1 MAPTTASKSSRRRRI
16 VRWLVALTLLG
27 LGTLLGFGWKALH
40 DSLAQLDGGS
50 PLGGLS
56 APVSV
61 ERDHLGVATLTASN
75 RLDATRALGF
85 VHAQE
90 RFFQMD
96 QLRRAGAGE
105 LAALFGPAVLE
116 LDRRVR
122 IHRPRTLFRAIWEEL
137 PADQRETL
145 TTYAAGV
152 NAGLAALKERPPE
165 YLLLRAQPEAWKP
178 EDTLAV
184 NLAMKIVLEDAYGE
198 AEAQRALL
206 RKLLPDPAFA
216 FFGARDSGLDAPIDG
231 TELPL
236 PELPR
241 AEDFS
246 WNAWSN
252 RVAAAGPP
260 PRVEEAEAGVPG
272 SNSWAVNQQGTNRSI
287 LANDMHLA
295 LGVPGIWFRARIR
308 IPGSRGRDVTG
319 FTLPG
324 TPAVVVGSNRHIA
337 WGFTA
342 AGMDVCDLVELVFD
356 PANPRRYRDPY
367 GWSELTK
374 ATEEIVVRGGTNVT
388 LALDLTRWGPVIE
401 PPGLGKRYALS
412 WASARPEASNLRLM
426 DLETATRVLDA
437 LALAPQCGIANNNIL
452 VVGQGGLNDGP
463 AWTLTGRLPERKG
476 FAGDLPVPWTNQDVG
491 WSGLLSLPQYP
502 RLTAGRVEVSA
513 NRIKPSF
520 PFQYFEPPPA
530 GPSESSMPKRQTGV
544 LPENTLPDRHY
555 RRCLWTANGRVLG
568 SDLYLS
574 QTSPGLQDFGARSWQ
589 IRDRLVAIADPT
601 EADLWD
607 LYRDDRAL
615 YLDAWQRR
623 LATTLERGAATNAEW
638 QSALPLVQNWGG
650 RAAADSVG
658 YRLVSAFHRSTSALV
673 FEPLVSAGRRLDP
686 DFRFRHNTAL
696 EILVHERPAHL
707 LNPRFESYDDLFAAA
722 AEQVF
727 ASLREQKI
735 PLAKA
740 TWGRRN
746 LLRLQHPLSRAVPA
760 LGWLLDLPR
769 VPMSG
774 APSDMPKIQ
783 GADFGPSQRMVVSPG
798 NEERGLCNQPA
809 GQSGHFLSPFYRA
822 GHEAWVKVEPLP
834 FLPGE
839 TRHRLELQP
848 AK

>member
-1 MAPTTASKSSRRRRI
+1 MAPTTASKSSRRRRLI
-16 VRWLVALTLLG
+16 RWLVSLTLLG

-40 DSLAQLDGGS
+40 DSLAQLDGAS
-50 PLGGLS
+50 PVAGLA

-61 ERDHLGVATLTASN
+61 ERDHLGVVTLTASN

-452 VVGQGGLNDGP
+452 VVGRGVLKDRP
-463 AWTLTGRLPERKG
+463 AWTLTGRLPDRKG

-491 WSGLLSLPQYP
+491 WTGLLSPSQCP
-502 RLTAGRVEVSA
+502 TFPANNTTGDPGSA
-513 NRIKPSF
+513 PK
-520 PFQYFEPPPA
+520 PPA
-530 GPSESSMPKRQTGV
+530 A
-544 LPENTLPDRHY
+544 
-555 RRCLWTANGRVLG
+555 LWTANGRILG
-568 SDLYLS
+568 SQRYLA
-574 QTSPGLQDFGARSWQ
+574 QTGPGLQDFGARTRQ
-589 IRDRLVAIADPT
+589 IRDRLLAGTPPT

-686 DFRFRHNTAL
+686 DFRYRHNTAL

-707 LNPRFESYDDLFAAA
+707 LNPRFQSYDDLFAAA

-735 PLAKA
+735 PLAEA

-798 NEERGLCNQPA
+798 NEELGLCNQPA

>member
-1 MAPTTASKSSRRRRI
+1 MAPTVSSKSRRLRRLI
-16 VRWLVALTLLG
+16 RWLAGLTLLG
-27 LGTLLGFGWKALH
+27 MGMLFGLGWKMLH
-40 DSLAQLDGGS
+40 NSLAQLDGVGS
-50 PLGGLS
+50 LAGLS

-61 ERDHLGVATLTASN
+61 ERDHLGVVTLTASN

-105 LAALFGPAVLE
+105 LAALFGPAVVE
-116 LDRRVR
+116 MDRRVR
-122 IHRPRTLFRAIWEEL
+122 IHRPRSLFRKIWEEL

-152 NAGLAALKERPPE
+152 NAGLAALKECPPE
-165 YLLLRAQPEAWKP
+165 YLLLRAQPEAWRP

-184 NLAMKIVLEDAYGE
+184 NLAMKFVLEDAYGE
-198 AEAQRALL
+198 SEARRALL
-206 RKLLPDPAFA
+206 RKLLPDPAFT
-216 FFGARDSGLDAPIDG
+216 FFGAHDSGLDAPIDG

-252 RVAAAGPP
+252 RVAFAGPP
-260 PRVEEAEAGVPG
+260 PRVEDAETGVPG
-272 SNSWAVNQQGTNRSI
+272 SNSWAVNRQGTNSAI

-295 LGVPGIWFRARIR
+295 LGVPGIWFRARIL
-308 IPGSRGRDVTG
+308 IPGIRGRDVTG

-356 PANPRRYRDPY
+356 PANSRRYRDSH
-367 GWSELTK
+367 GWSQLTT

-388 LALDLTRWGPVIE
+388 LALDLTHWGPVVE
-401 PPGLGKRYALS
+401 PPGLGKRHALS
-412 WASARPEASNLRLM
+412 WASARPDASNLRLM
-426 DLETATRVLDA
+426 ELENTTRVLDA
-437 LALAPQCGIANNNIL
+437 LVLAPKCGIANNNIL
-452 VVGQGGLNDGP
+452 VVGQGGWNDDVG
-463 AWTLTGRLPERKG
+463 WSLTGRLPERKG
-476 FAGDLPVPWTNQDVG
+476 FAGDLPTPWTNQDVG
-491 WSGLLSLPQYP
+491 WSGLLSPSQCP
-502 RLTAGRVEVSA
+502 KFQAINTASEPGSA
-513 NRIKPSF
+513 TNS
-520 PFQYFEPPPA
+520 QA
-530 GPSESSMPKRQTGV
+530 A
-544 LPENTLPDRHY
+544 
-555 RRCLWTANGRVLG
+555 LWTANGRVLG
-568 SDLYLS
+568 SQRYLA
-574 QTSPGLQDFGARSWQ
+574 QTGPGLQDFGARSRQ
-589 IRDRLVAIADPT
+589 IRDHLLAGTPPT
-601 EADLWD
+601 ENGLWD
-607 LYRDDRAL
+607 LYRDDRAV
-615 YLDAWQRR
+615 YLGSWQRR
-623 LATTLERGAATNAEW
+623 LLATLERGAATNAEW
-638 QSALPLVQNWGG
+638 KSALPMVRDWGG
-650 RAAADSVG
+650 RATAESVG
-658 YRLVSAFHRSTSALV
+658 YRLVSAFQRNTSALV

-686 DFRFRHNTAL
+686 DFYFRHNTAL

-707 LNPRFESYDDLFAAA
+707 LNPSFTSYDSLFAAS

-727 ASLREQKI
+727 ASLRQQKI
-735 PLAKA
+735 PLAEA
-740 TWGRRN
+740 TWGQRN

-760 LGWLLDLPR
+760 LGRLLDLPR
-769 VPMSG
+769 VPISG

-783 GADFGPSQRMVVSPG
+783 GTDFGPSQRMVVSPG

-839 TRHRLELQP
+839 TRHRLALQP